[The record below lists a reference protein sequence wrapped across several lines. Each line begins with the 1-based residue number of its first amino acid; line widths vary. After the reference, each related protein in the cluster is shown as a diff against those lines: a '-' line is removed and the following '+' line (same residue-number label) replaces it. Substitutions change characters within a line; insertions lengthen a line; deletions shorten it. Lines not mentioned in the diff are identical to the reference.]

1 MMEWRARVIN
11 CHLLLQRHG
20 KAHKEQGRWGTVT
33 ESNPL
38 SSSLPKPA
46 TAAPETGPSF
56 RGVFPEPSTQI
67 VGNIHGWILTYTCSI

>member
-1 MMEWRARVIN
+1 MAKLTSNEDA
-11 CHLLLQRHG
+11 G
-20 KAHKEQGRWGTVT
+20 GTVT

-56 RGVFPEPSTQI
+56 REVFSEPSTQI
-67 VGNIHGWILTYTCSI
+67 VGNIDGWILTYTCSI